1 MTIFEARESNVR
13 LYCRKFP
20 VVFSRARG
28 SEVFDTSGKRYID
41 FLSGAGA
48 LNYGHNNEH
57 LKRRLV
63 DYLSS
68 DGIVHALDTHTVAKR
83 EFLEQFQQTIL
94 HPRQLDYKVQFC
106 GPTGTNSVEAALKLV
121 RKVTG
126 RTGVFAFAGAFH
138 GMTLGSTSISSGR
151 QVRASAGV
159 PLANT
164 TFIPY
169 QDGPGGPFDSLAY
182 MERLL
187 EDPCSGV
194 DLPAA
199 VFVETIQ
206 MDGGVYVASP
216 EWLKALRQLT
226 QKHGILLV
234 CDDIQV
240 GCGRAGSFFSFE
252 RAGIT
257 PDLVTLSKSI
267 SGYGFPMALLLMRPE
282 LDQWRPGEHTGTFR
296 GNQISFVGATAA
308 LDFWKSA
315 AFESSIQQNGQL
327 LSRTIRERLAPG
339 GAVRG
344 IGMVYGIDLAQEG
357 GFERARQVQARCFDQ
372 GLIIELCGRADAV
385 LKVLPPLTTGA
396 AQLEEGCA
404 ILHEALRAG

>member
-1 MTIFEARESNVR
+1 MTIFESRESNVR
-13 LYCRKFP
+13 LYCRSFP

-28 SEVFDTSGKRYID
+28 SEVFDTAGKRYID

-48 LNYGHNNEH
+48 LNYGHNNETI
-57 LKRRLV
+57 KRRLV

-94 HPRQLDYKVQFC
+94 YPRQLDYKVQFC
-106 GPTGTNSVEAALKLV
+106 GPTGTNSVEAALKLA

-126 RTGVFAFAGAFH
+126 RTGVFAFTGAFH
-138 GMTLGSTSISSGR
+138 GMTLGSASISSGR
-151 QVRASAGV
+151 QVRASTGI

-169 QDGPGGPFDSLAY
+169 EDGPRGPFDSLAY

-187 EDPCSGV
+187 EDSCSGV

-199 VFVETIQ
+199 VFVETVQ

-216 EWLKALRQLT
+216 EWLKGLRQLT
-226 QKHGILLV
+226 QKHGILLA
-234 CDDIQV
+234 CDDIQA

-296 GNQISFVGATAA
+296 GNQMSIVGATAA
-308 LDFWKSA
+308 LDFWKDG
-315 AFESSIQQNGQL
+315 AFESSIQKSGQL
-327 LSRTIRERLAPG
+327 LSRILREQLAPG

-344 IGMVYGIDLAQEG
+344 IGMAYGIDLAQEG
-357 GFERARQVQARCFDQ
+357 GYERARQVQARCFKQ
-372 GLIIELCGRADAV
+372 GLIIELCGRHDTV